1 MNQAAVIN
9 ALANANSNPSRRF
22 SNQMK
27 MAASNA
33 ITKGK
38 NMYMTLILIDW
49 YAQTKNGFVFR
60 MP

>member
-1 MNQAAVIN
+1 M
-9 ALANANSNPSRRF
+9 RF

-27 MAASNA
+27 MAASRA
-33 ITKGK
+33 IAKGK
-38 NMYMTLILIDW
+38 NMYIVFILMDW

>member
-1 MNQAAVIN
+1 
-9 ALANANSNPSRRF
+9 
-22 SNQMK
+22 MK

-33 ITKGK
+33 IAKGK
-38 NMYMTLILIDW
+38 NMYMMLILIDW

>member
-9 ALANANSNPSRRF
+9 ALANTNSNPSRRF

-33 ITKGK
+33 IAKGK
-38 NMYMTLILIDW
+38 NMYMMLILIDW

>member
-33 ITKGK
+33 IAKGK
-38 NMYMTLILIDW
+38 NMYIVFILMDW